1 MVSIWIALG
10 LTIGACANYLIVA
23 PRLRVYTELADNAVT
38 LPDYFSNR
46 FHDKSHLL
54 RIMSAVV
61 IILFFTVYTAASLVA
76 GGKLF
81 ESSLNLS
88 YSMGL
93 WVTAGVVV
101 AYTLFGGFLAVS
113 LTDFVQGVIMLIAML
128 IVPVVAFG
136 EIGGV
141 SEAMAIATQTNTEV
155 FNWMN
160 GVTVMGVI
168 SLMAWGFGYFGQPH
182 IIVRFMAI
190 RSVKDVPTAMVIGMG
205 WMILSPNWC
214 FDGWLGRDCL
224 CGTHRYRA

>member
-1 MVSIWIALG
+1 
-10 LTIGACANYLIVA
+10 
-23 PRLRVYTELADNAVT
+23 
-38 LPDYFSNR
+38 
-46 FHDKSHLL
+46 
-54 RIMSAVV
+54 
-61 IILFFTVYTAASLVA
+61 
-76 GGKLF
+76 
-81 ESSLNLS
+81 
-88 YSMGL
+88 
-93 WVTAGVVV
+93 
-101 AYTLFGGFLAVS
+101 
-113 LTDFVQGVIMLIAML
+113 MLIAML

-205 WMILSPNWC
+205 WMILSLIGALMVGLAGIAYVARTGIELKDPETIFWYFHKCC
-214 FDGWLGRDCL
+214 FIR
-224 CGTHRYRA
+224 

>member
-1 MVSIWIALG
+1 M
-10 LTIGACANYLIVA
+10 
-23 PRLRVYTELADNAVT
+23 
-38 LPDYFSNR
+38 
-46 FHDKSHLL
+46 
-54 RIMSAVV
+54 
-61 IILFFTVYTAASLVA
+61 A

-205 WMILSPNWC
+205 WMILSPIGALMVG
-214 FDGWLGRDCL
+214 FGRDCL
-224 CGTHRYRA
+224 CGTHRYRALAILKPSFGIFTSAVSSADFRIFVGGNFSSNYEYHLKPIAGGLKFTGHEIFISYFG

>member
-1 MVSIWIALG
+1 MSGWLLLGLPGYMYASGVVSIWIALG

-23 PRLRVYTELADNAVT
+23 PRLRVYTELADNAIT
-38 LPDYFSNR
+38 LPDYFANR

-81 ESSLNLS
+81 ESSLNLP
-88 YSMGL
+88 YSLGL

-128 IVPVVAFG
+128 LVPVVAFS

-141 SEAMAIATQTNTEV
+141 SE
-155 FNWMN
+155 
-160 GVTVMGVI
+160 
-168 SLMAWGFGYFGQPH
+168 
-182 IIVRFMAI
+182 R
-190 RSVKDVPTAMVIGMG
+190 
-205 WMILSPNWC
+205 
-214 FDGWLGRDCL
+214 
-224 CGTHRYRA
+224 